1 MDYNVI
7 THWGIKGMK
16 WGVRKD
22 KYHNS
27 DGSLNKKGQKK
38 VYKDIKKGRFNLDV
52 QNAFDTSDYIDS
64 VATRKAA
71 SDLGEYLTEHGY
83 RSNKLSKKM
92 RDTAWKNI
100 DSADSDWEKANE
112 YLTERNKQISQ
123 ELLGKYK
130 DKKIGDITAER
141 ELSYVGEKF
150 ANEMLNNV
158 YGDMIPYYAKYF
170 E

>member
-1 MDYNVI
+1 M
-7 THWGIKGMK
+7 WG
-16 WGVRKD
+16 
-22 KYHNS
+22 
-27 DGSLNKKGQKK
+27 
-38 VYKDIKKGRFNLDV
+38 
-52 QNAFDTSDYIDS
+52 
-64 VATRKAA
+64 
-71 SDLGEYLTEHGY
+71 
-83 RSNKLSKKM
+83 
-92 RDTAWKNI
+92 TAWKNI